1 MTSDLQLLER
11 WRDGDQEAGNSLF
24 KRHVES
30 LCQFFENKLG
40 GDDVAEL
47 VQRTF
52 LACVRSRDSFRQQS
66 SFRTYMFAIA
76 RNELYAF
83 IRRRRN
89 NQQRF
94 DFEHSSIADLG
105 TSPTSAIARDQ
116 RHALLLEA
124 LRSVPVEQ
132 QLLLELHYWEDLD
145 AGQLAEVMGVERTTA
160 RTRLHR
166 ARERLRT
173 EFERRRDAAGLPP
186 DASGDELRPGRPLRP
201 PK

>member
-1 MTSDLQLLER
+1 MTSDLELLER
-11 WRDGDQEAGNSLF
+11 WRADDQEAGNLLF
-24 KRHVES
+24 KRHFDS

-40 GDDVAEL
+40 GEDVAEL

-83 IRRRRN
+83 FRRRRSDN
-89 NQQRF
+89 DRL
-94 DFEHSSIADLG
+94 DFEHSSVADLR
-105 TSPTSAIARDQ
+105 TSPSSAIARDQ
-116 RHALLLEA
+116 RHGLLLEA

-132 QLLLELHYWEDLD
+132 QMLLELHYWEELD
-145 AGQLAEVMGVERTTA
+145 AGELAEVMGVERTTA

-166 ARERLRT
+166 ARERLRV
-173 EFERRRDAAGLPP
+173 EFERRRDAAGLAAE
-186 DASGDELRPGRPLRP
+186 DSEAELRPRRPLRP
-201 PK
+201 G